1 MDLQQ
6 LKGQLISN
14 SPSAAGNWLQFTLE
28 DIAQGSA
35 TLSLEVRPE
44 MTNPYGHI
52 HGGMMSL
59 VIDECIGWAVVS
71 LQSELNY
78 TSMNLNV
85 DFLYAIKAGERLK
98 AVSRVIRA
106 GKKIVNVDCQVYD
119 REGRILAKASSNLI
133 STGMEKKRNADHL

>member
-6 LKGQLISN
+6 YVGQLITT
-14 SPSAAGNWLQFTLE
+14 SPSAAGNWLQLTLE
-28 DIAQGSA
+28 HIEHGSA
-35 TLSLEVRPE
+35 AISLEVRPE

-59 VIDECIGWAVVS
+59 VIDECIGWAVLS
-71 LQSELNY
+71 LQSESNY

-98 AVSRVIRA
+98 AVATIVRA
-106 GKKIVNVDCQVYD
+106 GKKIVNVDCHVYD
-119 REGRILAKASSNLI
+119 MQGRILAKSSSNLI
-133 STGMEKKRNADHL
+133 STGMKKEVIQ